1 MRVAYMNKAVILTIF
16 FILLVPSTAAQSI
29 KTIEVHENG
38 TAFWTIEERI
48 PLMTQPELNE
58 WNQFIRDGQGY
69 RYQKVI
75 KELEDRMN
83 QSLIS
88 AENYSKRTMKI
99 RDVNISYGM
108 LKTTTGTFGI
118 INFRFEW
125 VNFSRVNSSGIF
137 IGDSFTEVMIPSSE
151 NVLIIK
157 IPDNYDVVS
166 ASPEFDKRDENRLIW
181 DGTMYRSFDTG
192 EPSLV
197 LKPNTDIWPMATN
210 FVLPNA
216 ITSTW
221 PLNILILLILVLIL
235 ILISGISV
243 LLLKRK
249 RTLTTE
255 TDDDVSLLDPD
266 LAMEYL
272 EDEEMIIQ
280 ILIKHNGQA
289 NQSDIVKETGFSKS
303 KISNVLAKMK
313 EDGHIVKIRKGKRN
327 LIRLIDK

>member
-1 MRVAYMNKAVILTIF
+1 MRVAYMNKAIILTIF
-16 FILLVPSTAAQSI
+16 FILLVQSTAAQSI

-38 TAFWTIEERI
+38 SAFWTIEERI

-88 AENYSKRTMKI
+88 AENYSKRTMEI
-99 RDVNISYGM
+99 RDVNISCDM

-137 IGDSFTEVMIPSSE
+137 IGDSFAEVMVPSSE
-151 NVLIIK
+151 NVFIIK

-166 ASPEFDKRDENRLIW
+166 VSPEFDKRDETRLIW

-197 LKPNTDIWPMATN
+197 LKSNTDIWPRATN

-221 PLNILILLILVLIL
+221 PLNILILILL

-243 LLLKRK
+243 LLLKKK

-255 TDDDVSLLDPD
+255 TDDDASLLDPD

-303 KISNVLAKMK
+303 KISNVLTKMK

>member
-1 MRVAYMNKAVILTIF
+1 MNKAVFLTIF
-16 FILLVPSTAAQSI
+16 FIILILLVPSTAAQSI
-29 KTIEVHENG
+29 KTIEIYENG

-48 PLMTQPELNE
+48 PLETQPELNE
-58 WNQFIRDGQGY
+58 WNQFIRTGQGY
-69 RYQKVI
+69 KYQKIVE
-75 KELEDRMN
+75 ELEDRTN

-88 AENYSKRTMKI
+88 AENISKRSMEV
-99 RDVNISYGM
+99 RNVNISYDM
-108 LKTTTGTFGI
+108 LKTTSGTFGI

-125 VNFSRVNSSGIF
+125 LNFSRVNSSGIF
-137 IGDSFTEVMIPSSE
+137 IGDAFTEVMVPSSE

-157 IPDNYDVVS
+157 IPDNYTVDPES
-166 ASPEFDKRDENRLIW
+166 ASPKYDKEDEDGTRFIW
-181 DGTMYRSFDTG
+181 DGTMYRSFDVG

-197 LKPNTDIWPMATN
+197 LKPNTDIWPMATI

-221 PLNILILLILVLIL
+221 PLNILILLIL

-255 TDDDVSLLDPD
+255 DDDDISLLDQD
-266 LAMEYL
+266 LTMEYL
-272 EDEEMIIQ
+272 EDEEMITK

-313 EDGHIVKIRKGKRN
+313 KDGDIEKIRQGKRN
-327 LIRLIDK
+327 IIRLKKN